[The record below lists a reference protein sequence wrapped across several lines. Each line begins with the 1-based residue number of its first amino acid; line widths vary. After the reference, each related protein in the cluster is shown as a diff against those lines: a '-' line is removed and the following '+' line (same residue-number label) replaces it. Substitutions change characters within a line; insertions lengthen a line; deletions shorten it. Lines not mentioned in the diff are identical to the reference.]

1 MLYDNNIERQH
12 VNCNWRAVPSA
23 ERGAEITDMGDARH
37 QITNPRIS
45 GHVYDTMCISL
56 SAWQFASVTKHTDN
70 ATPKQVGLGNRS
82 ARLHPLP
89 SHRHCRLVWKAEVS
103 GSVRQ
108 RFQFGHV
115 VEMGYSVERRACAS
129 TERVRLRIFGET
141 TALEWGDSGLET
153 RLLRIIVVPP
163 LLF

>member
-108 RFQFGHV
+108 RFQLPV
-115 VEMGYSVERRACAS
+115 RACSRNGIFGRAACMCIDRARK
-129 TERVRLRIFGET
+129 TPDFWRDDRVRMGGQ
-141 TALEWGDSGLET
+141 WSGDSFIAYNRG
-153 RLLRIIVVPP
+153 
-163 LLF
+163 

>member
-1 MLYDNNIERQH
+1 
-12 VNCNWRAVPSA
+12 
-23 ERGAEITDMGDARH
+23 MGDARH

-153 RLLRIIVVPP
+153 RLLRIIVVDTCKVERSEESVTSQSGWGKSG
-163 LLF
+163 L